1 MNQNS
6 WDFPWNMRAVD
17 ELTTF
22 SCLKYFK
29 TQIHSTQRIHQS
41 FHIKKKTTTWDTQKI
56 QIPHIKEITV
66 ILLYSS
72 RLTKVSVISAHHT
85 CDTVHVY
92 STRFKVTKKKP
103 FNHLSIELI
112 PSLPVLNIWGG
123 KKRKKK
129 KKEE

>member
-41 FHIKKKTTTWDTQKI
+41 FHIKKKQLPETPKKYKF
-56 QIPHIKEITV
+56 HI
-66 ILLYSS
+66 L
-72 RLTKVSVISAHHT
+72 R
-85 CDTVHVY
+85 
-92 STRFKVTKKKP
+92 R
-103 FNHLSIELI
+103 
-112 PSLPVLNIWGG
+112 
-123 KKRKKK
+123 
-129 KKEE
+129 